1 MTKCSTAAR
10 FRSTCSIPAPTSG
23 SRNRRRTSKA
33 RGNGERLRC
42 AIFNISYCSS
52 ALFQGMATSA
62 EGSKPA
68 VKVFVATTVMLTFI
82 SFWRASAIVLADLAS
97 SAYYAGGDAEKVIG
111 KSAPW
116 FILGVM
122 LFSYAVRALYIESSS
137 MFVRGGVYRV
147 VKEAMGGTLAKF
159 SVSALLFDYVL
170 TGPISAV
177 SAGQYLAGFIKD
189 MGDYFHRPLHFSDD
203 HFAAGLAVLVV
214 FYFWW
219 KNTQGMHES
228 SQKALQ
234 IMIITTVMVVI
245 LIIWC
250 TITVLRAPIQLPPSP
265 LQPGVIPLNK
275 ESLGWLNGTW
285 FAHLTW
291 IILFV
296 GFGHSVLAMSGEETL
311 AQVNREIEHPKLK
324 NLEKTGLVIFV
335 YSLLFTSLVS
345 VFAVMM
351 IPDKVRPDYFA
362 NLIGGIAMYLAGPI
376 VLKLL
381 FHGFVVVVGVLILAG
396 AQNTSI
402 VGANGVLNRVAE
414 DGVLTDWFQK
424 PQPKYGTSYR
434 IINMIVGMQ
443 LLTIILS
450 KGNVYV
456 LAGLYAFGV
465 IWSFALKSLAVLVL
479 RYTEPENR
487 QWKVPGNVHVGG
499 KEVPLGLILI
509 SAVLLITALVNLFTK
524 SEATIAGVTFSA
536 VFFALFTYSEHRVAK
551 ERHGKPENL
560 DQFRVYGNQELG
572 SGALGVR
579 PGNIL
584 VAVRDP
590 RNLYYLRDV
599 LRNTDTNRQDVVVMT
614 ARLYHREHSFS
625 GSAVVEASQ
634 VFDHYEQELF
644 TAAVAVAEKE
654 GKPVSLLVVP
664 ATDVFEAIIV
674 TAQRLDASRIVCG
687 FSNKL
692 TPDEQAKSLGDAWE
706 RLPEPRP
713 RLILE
718 IHEPNGKIH
727 EYPLGPHA
735 PRMRTQDLE
744 LMHKVWLDITS
755 DPKYCGAHHYHIVAV
770 ALEELRRELNSDQ
783 RSEILQKLLD
793 EMHRDEAPGRG

>member
-1 MTKCSTAAR
+1 MS
-10 FRSTCSIPAPTSG
+10 SSVPSI
-23 SRNRRRTSKA
+23 RR
-33 RGNGERLRC
+33 
-42 AIFNISYCSS
+42 
-52 ALFQGMATSA
+52 
-62 EGSKPA
+62 PA

-116 FILGVM
+116 FILAVM
-122 LFSYAVRALYIESSS
+122 LFSYCVRALYIESSS

-177 SAGQYLAGFIKD
+177 SAGQYLAGFIED
-189 MGDYFHRPLHFSDD
+189 IGRYVHHPLIFSEDHFSAG
-203 HFAAGLAVLVV
+203 FAILIVI
-214 FYFWW
+214 YFWW
-219 KNTQGMHES
+219 KNIQGMHES
-228 SQKALQ
+228 SEKALQ
-234 IMIITTVMVVI
+234 IMIVTTVMVVI

-250 TITVLRAPIQLPPSP
+250 TITVFSAPIHLPPNP
-265 LQPGVIPLNK
+265 LHPEVVKINK
-275 ESLGWLNGTW
+275 ESLGWLYGTW
-285 FAHLTW
+285 ISRFTW

-324 NLEKTGLVIFV
+324 NLEKTGLVIFI

-345 VFAVMM
+345 FYAVMI
-351 IPDKVRPDYFA
+351 IPDGVRHQYFA
-362 NLIGGIAMYLAGPI
+362 NLIGGIAMYLVGPT
-376 VLKLL
+376 VLKLI
-381 FHGFVVVVGVLILAG
+381 FHAFVVLVGVLILAG

-424 PQPKYGTSYR
+424 PQRRFGTSYR
-434 IINMIVGMQ
+434 IINLIVGLQ

-450 KGNVYV
+450 RGNVYV

-479 RYTEPENR
+479 RFTEPENR
-487 QWKVPGNVHVGG
+487 QWKVPGNLHIGG
-499 KEVPLGLILI
+499 TEVPLGLIAI

-524 SEATIAGVTFSA
+524 SEATIAGVMFSA
-536 VFFALFTYSEHRVAK
+536 VFFALFTYSEYRVTR

-599 LRNTDTNRQDVVVMT
+599 LRTTDTNRQDVVVMT

-664 ATDVFEAIIV
+664 ATDVFEAIVV
-674 TAQRLDASRIVCG
+674 TAQRLDSSRIVCG
-687 FSNKL
+687 LSNKL
-692 TPDEQAKSLGDAWE
+692 TADEQAKLTGDAWE

-713 RLILE
+713 RLIVE
-718 IHEPNGKIH
+718 IHEPNGKVH

-735 PRMRTQDLE
+735 PRMRPQDLE

-755 DPKYCGAHHYHIVAV
+755 DPKYCGAHHYHIVAL

-783 RSEILQKLLD
+783 RAEVLAKLLD
-793 EMHRDEAPGRG
+793 EMHRDEVPKADG

>member
-1 MTKCSTAAR
+1 
-10 FRSTCSIPAPTSG
+10 
-23 SRNRRRTSKA
+23 
-33 RGNGERLRC
+33 
-42 AIFNISYCSS
+42 
-52 ALFQGMATSA
+52 MATVP
-62 EGSKPA
+62 EGTKPA

-82 SFWRASAIVLADLAS
+82 SFWRASAIVLSDLAS

-116 FILGVM
+116 FILAVM

-189 MGDYFHRPLHFSDD
+189 IGVVLHRPLNFSDD
-203 HFAAGLAVLVV
+203 HFAAGLAIIIVI
-214 FYFWW
+214 YFWW
-219 KNTQGMHES
+219 KNTQGIHES

-234 IMIITTVMVVI
+234 IMAITTVMVVI

-250 TITVLRAPIQLPPSP
+250 AITVLRAPIQLPPNP
-265 LQPGVIPLNK
+265 LHAGVVPLNK
-275 ESLGWLNGTW
+275 DSLGWLNGTW
-285 FAHLTW
+285 FSHWIW
-291 IILFV
+291 IIAFV

-345 VFAVMM
+345 FFAVMI
-351 IPDKVRPDYFA
+351 IPDNVRPDYFA
-362 NLIGGIAMYLAGPI
+362 NLIGGIAMYLVGPTS
-376 VLKLL
+376 LKLL
-381 FHGFVVVVGVLILAG
+381 FHGFVVLVGVLILAG

-414 DGVLTDWFQK
+414 DGVLTSWFQK
-424 PQPKYGTSYR
+424 PHHRYGTSYR
-434 IINMIVGMQ
+434 IINLIVCMQ
-443 LLTIILS
+443 LLTIVLS
-450 KGNVYV
+450 RGDVYQ
-456 LAGLYAFGV
+456 LAALYAFGV
-465 IWSFALKSLAVLVL
+465 IWSFTMKSLAVLVL
-479 RYTEPENR
+479 RFTEPCNR
-487 QWKVPGNVHVGG
+487 AWKVPGNLHIG
-499 KEVPLGLILI
+499 KTEVPFGLMII
-509 SAVLLITALVNLFTK
+509 SAVLLMTALVNLFTK
-524 SEATIAGVTFSA
+524 YQATIAGVVFSA
-536 VFFALFTYSEHRVAK
+536 IFFAIFTISEHHVAK
-551 ERHGKPENL
+551 ERHGKPEQL

-572 SGALGVR
+572 SGAMGVR

-590 RNLYYLRDV
+590 RNLYYLRHV
-599 LRNTDTNRQDVVVMT
+599 LSHTHTGKQDVVVMS

-625 GSAVVEASQ
+625 GSEVFEASQ

-654 GKPVSLLVVP
+654 GKPISLLVVP
-664 ATDVFEAIIV
+664 ATDVFEAIMV
-674 TAQRLDASRIVCG
+674 TAQRLDSSRVICG
-687 FSNKL
+687 LSNKL
-692 TPDEQAKSLGDAWE
+692 TADEQAKLTGDAWE

-713 RLILE
+713 RMTLE
-718 IHEPNGKIH
+718 VCAPDGTIREFS
-727 EYPLGPHA
+727 LGPHA
-735 PRMRTQDLE
+735 PRMRPQDVE
-744 LMHKVWLDITS
+744 LMHQLWLNITA
-755 DPKYCGAHHYHIVAV
+755 DPKFAGAHHYHIVAL
-770 ALEELRRELNSDQ
+770 ALEELKRELSTEQ
-783 RSEILQKLLD
+783 RAELLAKLQK
-793 EMHRDEAPGRG
+793 EMNVPARDQSEEESDLES

>member
-1 MTKCSTAAR
+1 
-10 FRSTCSIPAPTSG
+10 
-23 SRNRRRTSKA
+23 
-33 RGNGERLRC
+33 
-42 AIFNISYCSS
+42 
-52 ALFQGMATSA
+52 MATSP
-62 EGSKPA
+62 EGTKPA

-82 SFWRASAIVLADLAS
+82 SFWRASAIVLSDLAS

-116 FILGVM
+116 FILAVM

-189 MGDYFHRPLHFSDD
+189 IGVVLHRPLNFSDD
-203 HFAAGLAVLVV
+203 HFAAGVAVIIVG
-214 FYFWW
+214 YFWW
-219 KNTQGMHES
+219 KNTQGIHES

-234 IMIITTVMVVI
+234 IMAITTVMVVI

-250 TITVLRAPIQLPPSP
+250 TITVLRAPVQLPPNP
-265 LQPGVIPLNK
+265 LHAGVIPLNK
-275 ESLGWLNGTW
+275 ESLGWLPTW
-285 FAHLTW
+285 FGHITW

-345 VFAVMM
+345 FFAVMI
-351 IPDKVRPDYFA
+351 IPDGVRPQYFA
-362 NLIGGIAMYLAGPI
+362 DLIGGIAVYLVGPTS
-376 VLKLL
+376 LKIL
-381 FHGFVVVVGVLILAG
+381 FHGFVVLVGVLILAG

-424 PQPKYGTSYR
+424 PHHRYGTSYR
-434 IINMIVGMQ
+434 IINLIVGMQ
-443 LLTIILS
+443 LLTIVLS
-450 KGNVYV
+450 RGDVYQ
-456 LAGLYAFGV
+456 LAALYAFGV
-465 IWSFALKSLAVLVL
+465 IWSFTMKSLAVLVL
-479 RYTEPENR
+479 RFTEPGNR
-487 QWKVPGNVHVGG
+487 AWKVPGNLHIG
-499 KEVPLGLILI
+499 KTEIPIGLIII
-509 SAVLLITALVNLFTK
+509 SAVLFMTAIVNLFTK
-524 SEATIAGVTFSA
+524 YEATIAGIVFSV
-536 VFFALFTYSEHRVAK
+536 VFFTIFTLSEHHVTK
-551 ERHGKPENL
+551 ERHGKPEQL

-572 SGALGVR
+572 SGAMGVR
-579 PGNIL
+579 PGNVL

-590 RNLYYLRDV
+590 RNLYYLRHI
-599 LRNTDTNRQDVVVMT
+599 LSHTNTSKQDVVVMS

-625 GSAVVEASQ
+625 GSSVFEASQ

-654 GKPVSLLVVP
+654 GKPISLLVVP
-664 ATDVFEAIIV
+664 ATDVFEAIMV
-674 TAQRLDASRIVCG
+674 TAQRLESSRVVCG
-687 FSNKL
+687 LSNKL
-692 TPDEQAKSLGDAWE
+692 TADEQAKLTGDAWE

-713 RLILE
+713 RLNLE
-718 IHEPNGKIH
+718 VCAPDGTIREFA
-727 EYPLGPHA
+727 LGPHA
-735 PRMRTQDLE
+735 PRMRPQDVE
-744 LMHKVWLDITS
+744 LMHQLWLNITA
-755 DPKYCGAHHYHIVAV
+755 DPKFAGAHHYHIVAL
-770 ALEELRRELNSDQ
+770 ALEELQRELSTEQ
-783 RSEILQKLLD
+783 RAQLLQKLQD
-793 EMHRDEAPGRG
+793 EMQAPPRTDLNS

>member
-1 MTKCSTAAR
+1 
-10 FRSTCSIPAPTSG
+10 
-23 SRNRRRTSKA
+23 
-33 RGNGERLRC
+33 
-42 AIFNISYCSS
+42 
-52 ALFQGMATSA
+52 MATSV

-68 VKVFVATTVMLTFI
+68 IKVFVATTVMLTFI

-116 FILGVM
+116 FILAVM

-189 MGDYFHRPLHFSDD
+189 IGDYLHHPLHFSDNY
-203 HFAAGLAVLVV
+203 FAAGLAIVV
-214 FYFWW
+214 VVYFWW

-234 IMIITTVMVVI
+234 IMVITTVMVVM
-245 LIIWC
+245 LLVWC
-250 TITVLRAPIQLPPSP
+250 TITVLKGPIQLPPNP
-265 LQPGVIPLNK
+265 LHAGVVPLNK
-275 ESLGWLNGTW
+275 ESLGWLHGSW
-285 FAHLTW
+285 FSHLTW

-324 NLEKTGLVIFV
+324 NLEKTGLVIFI

-345 VFAVMM
+345 FFAVMI

-362 NLIGGIAMYLAGPI
+362 NLIGGIAMYLAGPQS
-376 VLKLL
+376 LKLL
-381 FHGFVVVVGVLILAG
+381 FHGFVVLVGVLILAG

-424 PQPKYGTSYR
+424 PHYRFGTSYR
-434 IINMIVGMQ
+434 IINLIVGMQ
-443 LLTIILS
+443 LLVIFLS
-450 KGNVYV
+450 LGNVYV
-456 LAGLYAFGV
+456 LAALYAFGV
-465 IWSFALKSLAVLVL
+465 IWSFAMKSLAVLVL
-479 RYTEPENR
+479 RFTEPGNR
-487 QWKVPGNVHVGG
+487 AWKVPGNLHLG
-499 KEVPLGLILI
+499 KTEIPIGLIAI
-509 SAVLLITALVNLFTK
+509 SAVLLITAVVNLFTK
-524 SEATIAGVTFSA
+524 YQATIAGVIFSA
-536 VFFALFTYSEHRVAK
+536 FFFTIFTLSERHVTK
-551 ERHGKPENL
+551 ERHGKPEQL

-572 SGALGVR
+572 SGAMGVR

-590 RNLYYLRDV
+590 RNLYYLRQV
-599 LRNTDTNRQDVVVMT
+599 LARTDTMKQDVVVMS
-614 ARLYHREHSFS
+614 ARLYHREPSFS
-625 GSAVVEASQ
+625 GSAVMEASQ

-654 GKPVSLLVVP
+654 GKPISLLVVP
-664 ATDVFEAIIV
+664 ATEVFEAIMM
-674 TAQRLDASRIVCG
+674 TAQRLDSSRVVCG
-687 FSNKL
+687 LSNKL
-692 TPDEQAKSLGDAWE
+692 TADEQAKLTGDAWE
-706 RLPEPRP
+706 RMAEPRP
-713 RLILE
+713 RIMLE
-718 IHEPNGKIH
+718 VCAPDGTMR
-727 EYPLGPHA
+727 EYAIGPHN
-735 PRMRTQDLE
+735 PRLRPQDVD
-744 LMHKVWLDITS
+744 LMHKLWLDITA
-755 DPKYCGAHHYHIVAV
+755 DPKYAGTHHYHIVAL
-770 ALEELRRELNSDQ
+770 ALEELQRELTTDQ
-783 RSEILQKLLD
+783 RAELLQKLQE
-793 EMHRDEAPGRG
+793 EMRRADNSSTSN

>member
-1 MTKCSTAAR
+1 M
-10 FRSTCSIPAPTSG
+10 
-23 SRNRRRTSKA
+23 
-33 RGNGERLRC
+33 
-42 AIFNISYCSS
+42 SS
-52 ALFQGMATSA
+52 SVQNV
-62 EGSKPA
+62 KRPA

-82 SFWRASAIVLADLAS
+82 SFWRASAIVLSDLAS

-116 FILGVM
+116 FILAVM

-177 SAGQYLAGFIKD
+177 SAGQYLAGFIQD
-189 MGDYFHRPLHFSDD
+189 IGRYVHHPLVFSEDHFSA
-203 HFAAGLAVLVV
+203 FFAVLVV
-214 FYFWW
+214 LYFWW
-219 KNTQGMHES
+219 KNIQGIHES

-234 IMIITTVMVVI
+234 IMVITTVMVVL

-250 TITVLRAPIQLPPSP
+250 TITVLHGPIVLPPNP
-265 LQPGVIPLNK
+265 LHAGVVPLNK

-285 FAHLTW
+285 ISHLTW

-324 NLEKTGLVIFV
+324 NLEKTGLVIFI

-345 VFAVMM
+345 FFAVMI
-351 IPDKVRPDYFA
+351 IPDTVRPEYFA
-362 NLIGGIAMYLAGPI
+362 NLIGGIAMYLVGPTM
-376 VLKLL
+376 LKLF
-381 FHGFVVVVGVLILAG
+381 FHGFVVLVGVLILAG

-424 PQPKYGTSYR
+424 PQQRYGTSYR
-434 IINMIVGMQ
+434 IINLIVGMQ

-450 KGNVYV
+450 KGNVYL

-479 RYTEPENR
+479 RYTEPQNR
-487 QWKVPGNVHVGG
+487 QWKVPGNLHIGG
-499 KEVPLGLILI
+499 RELPLGLVLI
-509 SAVLLITALVNLFTK
+509 SAVLLTTALVNLFTK
-524 SEATIAGVTFSA
+524 SEATIAGISFSA
-536 VFFALFTYSEHRVAK
+536 FFFAIFTYSEHRVAK
-551 ERHGKPENL
+551 ARHGKPENL

-590 RNLYYLRDV
+590 RNLYYLCDV
-599 LRNTDTNRQDVVVMT
+599 LRTVDTTRQDVVVMT
-614 ARLYHREHSFS
+614 ARLYHREHTFS

-644 TAAVAVAEKE
+644 TAAVAAAEKE

-674 TAQRLDASRIVCG
+674 TAQRLDSSRIICG
-687 FSNKL
+687 LSNKL
-692 TPDEQAKSLGDAWE
+692 TSDEQAKLTGDAWE

-713 RLILE
+713 RLIME
-718 IHEPNGKIH
+718 VHEPGGRVR
-727 EYPLGPHA
+727 EYPLGPHT
-735 PRMRTQDLE
+735 PRMRPQDLE
-744 LMHKVWLDITS
+744 LMHQVWLDVTS
-755 DPKYCGAHHYHIVAV
+755 DPKYCGAHHYHIVAL
-770 ALEELRRELNSDQ
+770 ALEELRRELNSDL
-783 RSEILQKLLD
+783 RPELLAKLLD
-793 EMHRDEAPGRG
+793 EMHRDQSPAKSDPEGPC